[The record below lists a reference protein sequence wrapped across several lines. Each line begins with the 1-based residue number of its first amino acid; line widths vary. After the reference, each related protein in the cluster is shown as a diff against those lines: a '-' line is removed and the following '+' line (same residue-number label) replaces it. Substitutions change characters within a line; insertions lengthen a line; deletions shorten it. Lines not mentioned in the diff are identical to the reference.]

1 MAKMINIRKSASKSF
16 TLIELLIAVSI
27 STMIGGA
34 LYLSLRSALESWQ
47 VSEDRLLLQH
57 VTARLMEEITEGL
70 PDTYGLRDALELT
83 DGSAQSL
90 TVVMPWTDS
99 SHDFYTGV
107 FTYTLNKHIKP
118 GTGAP
123 IAEALLPNTTEYKV
137 IPVGLIEKGKHDEYP
152 EARLSVNLA
161 GGSRLRFTFHPDYKK
176 DSDVLT
182 TFRYD
187 GAEKAIFI
195 DGLDGSRNIS
205 KNPYGVKITD
215 LLLRYFDNSN
225 NEVGSNGSIS
235 SADIAKVTGLEIA
248 FKAQSRGKNTRET
261 VTFVALRNAP
271 RRSGNLILS
280 QGARFPIP
288 NSNEV
293 TAFSLTNL
301 SGINNDDELILDA
314 RPSSGGRDWRLKV
327 LFSLPTNSNIP
338 LIEYFQ
344 IESPAG
350 NKIYSERCR
359 MPANLGLNLLS
370 LGPNGL
376 YDYGN
381 QRNSGEVALTGKV
394 ELEVERMDIAGASVF
409 VRP

>member
-1 MAKMINIRKSASKSF
+1 MDNKIRKIGF

-34 LYLSLRSALESWQ
+34 LYLSLKSALESWQ

-57 VTARLMEEITEGL
+57 VTARLMEELTEGL
-70 PDTYGLRDALELT
+70 PDTYGLRDALEIT
-83 DGSAQSL
+83 DGSAQML

-99 SHDFYTGV
+99 THDFSSGI
-107 FTYTLNKHIKP
+107 FNYTLNKHIKP

-123 IAEALLPNTTEYKV
+123 IAEALLPNAAEYRV
-137 IPVGLIEKGKHDEYP
+137 IPAGIIDKGKHEEYP

-161 GGSRLRFTFHPDYKK
+161 PGARLRFTFHPDYKR
-176 DSDVLT
+176 DSDCLT

-195 DGLDGSRNIS
+195 DDPDGSRNIS
-205 KNPYGVKITD
+205 RNAFGVKIID
-215 LLLRYFDNSN
+215 FLIRYFDNTN
-225 NEVGSNGSIS
+225 NELGMNGSLS
-235 SADIAKVTGLEIA
+235 PADIPKISGLELA
-248 FKAQSRGKNTRET
+248 FKAESKGGNARET

-271 RRSGNLILS
+271 MRSGNLILS
-280 QGARFPIP
+280 QGSRFPIP

-293 TAFSLTNL
+293 TAFSLTNM
-301 SGINNDDELILDA
+301 SGVNNEDELVLDA

-327 LFSLPTNSNIP
+327 VFSRAPNSNTP

-350 NKIYSERCR
+350 SKIYSERVR
-359 MPANLGLNLLS
+359 LPASLGLNLLS
-370 LGPNGL
+370 LGPNGI

-381 QRNSGEVALTGKV
+381 QGNPGETALTGKV
-394 ELEVERMDIAGASVF
+394 ELEVEKMDIAGASVF